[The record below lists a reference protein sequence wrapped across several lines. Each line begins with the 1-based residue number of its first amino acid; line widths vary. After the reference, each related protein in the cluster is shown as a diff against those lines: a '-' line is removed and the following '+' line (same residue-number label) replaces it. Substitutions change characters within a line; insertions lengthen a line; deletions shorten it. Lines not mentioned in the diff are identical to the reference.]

1 MKRSPWTC
9 FSGGLVLAVLGAT
22 TALPDDDI
30 PELAAVM
37 GAPGSDAVHALPL
50 DQEDPGRPLYP
61 ANPQVDDRRAAGRL
75 APRDGWFERSQYTL
89 EPSPYR
95 FDAAAE
101 LEGGRFASTPVV
113 DAPIEYSGPPLSTI
127 EDVTSRD
134 GPHIPEPMVFDL
146 MRGLG
151 ARRGELEFNVLNL
164 VPQRRGSLST
174 YQWAPEVEYA
184 PFDGFA
190 VEFELPIYRTRIEDL
205 KFGAQYTIG
214 TAFDDAFIHGLQGLM
229 QYNLDRRRW
238 TPVALYLAGLR
249 FNKTW
254 SAFGMFGF
262 GVGPLVFPFEDLPP
276 QTGTELIVNLSLF
289 ADITDDF
296 VLGVET
302 NTSQSLRGPSEF
314 LVMPQMHWTASEN
327 IKVQFGYGMRDN
339 GAKQFGEL
347 GFRVIFER

>member
-1 MKRSPWTC
+1 
-9 FSGGLVLAVLGAT
+9 
-22 TALPDDDI
+22 
-30 PELAAVM
+30 
-37 GAPGSDAVHALPL
+37 
-50 DQEDPGRPLYP
+50 
-61 ANPQVDDRRAAGRL
+61 
-75 APRDGWFERSQYTL
+75 
-89 EPSPYR
+89 
-95 FDAAAE
+95 
-101 LEGGRFASTPVV
+101 
-113 DAPIEYSGPPLSTI
+113 
-127 EDVTSRD
+127 
-134 GPHIPEPMVFDL
+134 
-146 MRGLG
+146 
-151 ARRGELEFNVLNL
+151 
-164 VPQRRGSLST
+164 
-174 YQWAPEVEYA
+174 
-184 PFDGFA
+184 
-190 VEFELPIYRTRIEDL
+190 
-205 KFGAQYTIG
+205 
-214 TAFDDAFIHGLQGLM
+214 M